1 MKFNYSINQ
10 LLAALVGCNESYSSF
25 LWTKKSAEMLA
36 QTDPEKDYQIYY
48 IKPDLTIPNKYK
60 ILTQT
65 QQHHTTQDGQRVCF
79 DKRVSRTCVW
89 FETAL

>member
-36 QTDPEKDYQIYY
+36 QTDPEK

-79 DKRVSRTCVW
+79 DKRVSRTGVW